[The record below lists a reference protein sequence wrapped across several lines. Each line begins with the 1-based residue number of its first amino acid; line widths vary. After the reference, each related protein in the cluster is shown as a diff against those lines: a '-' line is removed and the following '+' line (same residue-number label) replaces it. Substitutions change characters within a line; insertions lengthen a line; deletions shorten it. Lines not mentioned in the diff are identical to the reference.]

1 MQKRKKDRK
10 SMSFF
15 QYITKKIRLN
25 KKVETK
31 EKKGPMM
38 AEQEEITE
46 YLNKYD
52 FQLLEMLALKDLNN
66 PYALDKIVVELSRKK
81 ETVLCHTMYLATIR
95 KKQF

>member
-31 EKKGPMM
+31 EKKGTDGGRVGRDYGIS
-38 AEQEEITE
+38 EQ
-46 YLNKYD
+46 
-52 FQLLEMLALKDLNN
+52 
-66 PYALDKIVVELSRKK
+66 V
-81 ETVLCHTMYLATIR
+81 
-95 KKQF
+95 

>member
-1 MQKRKKDRK
+1 M
-10 SMSFF
+10 
-15 QYITKKIRLN
+15 I
-25 KKVETK
+25 
-31 EKKGPMM
+31 P
-38 AEQEEITE
+38 E

-81 ETVLCHTMYLATIR
+81 DTVLCHTTYLAIIG